1 VIVRYVA
8 GGGADP
14 FEAWRQTCFT
24 AEQLANADVSGA
36 TADPDHDGLN
46 NQQEYWAGTDP
57 TNALSCLVLYAPTN
71 SPIADGK
78 FVIRW
83 QSVSN
88 KFYAVQATTN
98 LLVAFTNV
106 VTNLLATP
114 TVNVHTDSVSGVG
127 SRFYRVKVE

>member
-1 VIVRYVA
+1 MIVRYVG

-14 FEAWRQTCFT
+14 FETWRQANFT
-24 AEQLANADVSGA
+24 AAQLTNAAVSGA

-57 TNALSCLVLYAPTN
+57 TNQLSCLTLYAPTN
-71 SPIADGK
+71 NIAADGK
-78 FVIRW
+78 FVVRW

-88 KFYAVQATTN
+88 RVYAVQATTN
-98 LLVAFTNV
+98 LLFAFTNLA
-106 VTNLLATP
+106 TNLPATP
-114 TVNVHTDSVSGVG
+114 TLNVHTDSVSGFG